1 MVSKLLGKKIGMTRF
16 FVEEGRS
23 VPVTVLKL
31 GPCVVLQKKTK
42 AKEGYNAIQ
51 LGFEPQKESRVNKPM
66 KGHFKGAGGQCYKEV
81 KEVLVEDPDGFQLG
95 QEIGSDVFSIGDL
108 VSVAGN
114 SKGRGF
120 MGVVKRWGFHGGK
133 KTHGSRFHRVPGSI
147 GTNTTPGRVHKG
159 RKLPGRMGNERVTI
173 KNLVV
178 IDVRPEMNLVLVR
191 GSVPGHKNGLLEVM
205 KIGRAIRGE
214 EV

>member
-51 LGFEPQKESRVNKPM
+51 LGFDPQKESRVNKPM
-66 KGHFKGAGGQCYKEV
+66 KGHFKGAGGQCFKEV
-81 KEVLVEDPDGFQLG
+81 KEVHVEDPDSFELG

-108 VSVAGN
+108 VSVAAN

-133 KTHGSRFHRVPGSI
+133 KTHGSRFHRAPGSI

-191 GSVPGHKNGLLEVM
+191 GSVPGHKNGFLEVM
-205 KIGRAIRGE
+205 RVGRAFRAE

>member
-31 GPCVVLQKKTK
+31 GPCVVLQKKTI

-66 KGHFKGAGGQCYKEV
+66 RGHFKAAGGQCFKEV
-81 KEVLVEDPDGFQLG
+81 KEIRVEDPDSFELG
-95 QEIGSDVFSIGDL
+95 QELGSDVFSIGDL
-108 VSVAGN
+108 VSVAGK

-133 KTHGSRFHRVPGSI
+133 KTHGSRFHRAPGSI

-159 RKLPGRMGNERVTI
+159 RKLPGRLGNDRVTI

-191 GSVPGHKNGLLEVM
+191 GAVPGQKNGYLEIMRV
-205 KIGRAIRGE
+205 GRAFRAE

>member
-42 AKEGYNAIQ
+42 EKESYNAIQ
-51 LGFEPQKESRVNKPM
+51 FGFEPQKESRVNKPM
-66 KGHFKGAGGQCYKEV
+66 RGHFKGAGPKCFKEV
-81 KEVLVEDPDGFQLG
+81 KEVRVEDPDSFELG

-108 VSVAGN
+108 VSVAGK

-120 MGVVKRWGFHGGK
+120 AGVVKRWGFHGGRK
-133 KTHGSRFHRVPGSI
+133 SHGSRFHRAPGSI
-147 GTNTTPGRVHKG
+147 GTNTTPGRVLKG
-159 RKLPGRMGNERVTI
+159 RKLPGRMGNERVTV

-191 GSVPGHKNGLLEVM
+191 GSVPGHKNGFLEVM
-205 KIGRAIRGE
+205 RVGRAFRAE